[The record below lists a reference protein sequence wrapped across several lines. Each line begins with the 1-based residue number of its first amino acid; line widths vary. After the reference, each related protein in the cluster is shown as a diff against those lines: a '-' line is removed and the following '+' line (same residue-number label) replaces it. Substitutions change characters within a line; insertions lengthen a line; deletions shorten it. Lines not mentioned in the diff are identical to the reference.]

1 MAKECLYTNDQNV
14 SPLVRRGQGRHELWI
29 LYKASHSP
37 NVDPLEFQT
46 QDFQRNTE
54 KNENGT

>member
-14 SPLVRRGQGRHELWI
+14 SPLLRRGQGRHELWI
-29 LYKASHSP
+29 LYKASHFR

-54 KNENGT
+54 KK

>member
-1 MAKECLYTNDQNV
+1 MNVEYFCDQNI

-29 LYKASHSP
+29 LYKALHSR
-37 NVDPLEFQT
+37 NLNALEFQT

-54 KNENGT
+54 KK